1 VPRFFDRLPTTG
13 IATEVLRWLK
23 RLVSIGLLAVI
34 VIGVARREG
43 MGGFSERLASLE
55 LPWLALAAAL
65 AWVAA
70 LASARRWQRL
80 LTLEGVERSAPWS
93 LGSFLRGRFVG
104 AFTPSTVGLDLY
116 RLVDVGKGD
125 RGAAGRALLVE
136 KLYGLVALAMVS
148 AALLPFGLR
157 AHFGAAG
164 SLLVLGLGLGSV
176 LGVAMLERPA
186 LLVWLGRRLPRR
198 LGAFALRAAE
208 ALRAG
213 RPALGERVRLLGL
226 GLVTH
231 SATAAI
237 FLATGSALG
246 VEVGPLAL
254 VIVGNAII
262 LATLLPISVGGV
274 GVREGTAVAVLAT
287 QGVPAADAA
296 LLAFLGY
303 LCAQPP
309 ALVGGLWHLFRTR
322 PEGLAAVVSREPDPA
337 C

>member
-1 VPRFFDRLPTTG
+1 M
-13 IATEVLRWLK
+13 LRWVK
-23 RLVSIGLLAVI
+23 RVVSVGLLAAI
-34 VIGVARREG
+34 VVLVARREG
-43 MGGFSERLASLE
+43 MGGFTERLASLE
-55 LPWLALAAAL
+55 LSWLLVAVAF
-65 AWVAA
+65 AWIAV

-80 LTLEGVERSAPWS
+80 LALEGVERSTSWS

-116 RLVDVGKGD
+116 RLVDVGTGC
-125 RGAAGRALLVE
+125 RAAAGRALLVE
-136 KLYGLVALAMVS
+136 KLYGLVALARVS

-157 AHFGAAG
+157 EHFGAAG

-176 LGVAMLERPA
+176 AGVVALERPA
-186 LLVWLGRRLPRR
+186 LLLAVGERLPTRV
-198 LGAFALRAAE
+198 GGWVLRAAE

-213 RPALGERVRLLGL
+213 RPALGERLRLLGL
-226 GLVTH
+226 GLATH

-237 FLATGSALG
+237 FLATGAALG
-246 VEVGPLAL
+246 VGAEPLAL

-274 GVREGTAVAVLAT
+274 GVREGTAVALLAA

-309 ALVGGLWHLFRTR
+309 ALVGGLWQLARTEHA
-322 PEGLAAVVSREPDPA
+322 PVVAATEA
-337 C
+337 G